1 MKPTEDLTGEKF
13 EDEAPTNGETHIHMH
28 MSDRLIKKI
37 GQAYDVA
44 SEDHEQSKMHQE
56 SLRSLR

>member
-1 MKPTEDLTGEKF
+1 MKPTEDLTGKKL
-13 EDEAPTNGETHIHMH
+13 EDDAPTNGETNIHMH

-44 SEDHEQSKMHQE
+44 SGDHEQSKMRQE
-56 SLRSLR
+56 SQRPLR